1 VVIIGVIMLSKAEK
15 KMLLEIYK
23 KIKNM
28 EETQQLLVEILTSL
42 LEKR

>member
-1 VVIIGVIMLSKAEK
+1 MLSKAEK